1 MMPKHSAIALTGLV
15 LSLAF
20 PVLAQAGETLEDF
33 FSAAILSSPRLQIAE
48 ERLKISSARK
58 DVATGGLLPQLN
70 ANANL
75 SNNRRDSFNQL
86 QTFNGERYSLQLS
99 QVLFNWQ
106 AFSARKQ
113 ARFSEDQ
120 YEAEYY
126 GELASLLTE
135 VAEKYFAVL
144 QAVDAVNSAQSEV
157 ANQLA
162 QIQSLYD
169 RQLSQITDLYQ
180 AQASLAAAQ
189 GERLQLQSELTI
201 LREALRSIGG
211 ISVGELF
218 SLSDTAVVPTLEN
231 SINYW
236 VGQAQQNNH
245 QIQAREYAVKVA
257 ESGLAASRGA
267 YMPRVSLIAQRQSTD
282 LGFDN
287 APIFLTDNTYIG
299 VDISI
304 PLFAGG
310 SNRARV
316 REATSQQ
323 RIAENELRQVQ
334 LEAGERVR
342 AAYLQ
347 VQSGEILIAA
357 ALELV
362 DSTAL
367 SSTAMQRGFELGT
380 VTSVD
385 VLNALRDQFQ
395 AERALQ
401 ETRYEQ
407 VNAFLRLKREAG
419 LITADDMLEVSSWL
433 EAPDA

>member
-1 MMPKHSAIALTGLV
+1 M
-15 LSLAF
+15 
-20 PVLAQAGETLEDF
+20 
-33 FSAAILSSPRLQIAE
+33 
-48 ERLKISSARK
+48 
-58 DVATGGLLPQLN
+58 
-70 ANANL
+70 
-75 SNNRRDSFNQL
+75 
-86 QTFNGERYSLQLS
+86 
-99 QVLFNWQ
+99 
-106 AFSARKQ
+106 
-113 ARFSEDQ
+113 
-120 YEAEYY
+120 
-126 GELASLLTE
+126 
-135 VAEKYFAVL
+135 L

-157 ANQLA
+157 AAVSNQLA

-245 QIQAREYAVKVA
+245 QIQAREYAVKAA

-304 PLFAGG
+304 PLF
-310 SNRARV
+310 
-316 REATSQQ
+316 
-323 RIAENELRQVQ
+323 I
-334 LEAGERVR
+334 
-342 AAYLQ
+342 
-347 VQSGEILIAA
+347 IL
-357 ALELV
+357 
-362 DSTAL
+362 
-367 SSTAMQRGFELGT
+367 
-380 VTSVD
+380 
-385 VLNALRDQFQ
+385 
-395 AERALQ
+395 
-401 ETRYEQ
+401 
-407 VNAFLRLKREAG
+407 
-419 LITADDMLEVSSWL
+419 LI
-433 EAPDA
+433 

>member
-1 MMPKHSAIALTGLV
+1 LFGLT
-15 LSLAF
+15 
-20 PVLAQAGETLEDF
+20 
-33 FSAAILSSPRLQIAE
+33 
-48 ERLKISSARK
+48 
-58 DVATGGLLPQLN
+58 
-70 ANANL
+70 
-75 SNNRRDSFNQL
+75 
-86 QTFNGERYSLQLS
+86 
-99 QVLFNWQ
+99 
-106 AFSARKQ
+106 
-113 ARFSEDQ
+113 
-120 YEAEYY
+120 
-126 GELASLLTE
+126 
-135 VAEKYFAVL
+135 
-144 QAVDAVNSAQSEV
+144 
-157 ANQLA
+157 
-162 QIQSLYD
+162 
-169 RQLSQITDLYQ
+169 
-180 AQASLAAAQ
+180 
-189 GERLQLQSELTI
+189 
-201 LREALRSIGG
+201 
-211 ISVGELF
+211 
-218 SLSDTAVVPTLEN
+218 DTAVVPTLEN

-245 QIQAREYAVKVA
+245 QIQAREYAVKAA

-357 ALELV
+357 ALQLV

-419 LITADDMLEVSSWL
+419 LLTADDMLEVSSWL

>member
-1 MMPKHSAIALTGLV
+1 M
-15 LSLAF
+15 
-20 PVLAQAGETLEDF
+20 
-33 FSAAILSSPRLQIAE
+33 
-48 ERLKISSARK
+48 
-58 DVATGGLLPQLN
+58 
-70 ANANL
+70 
-75 SNNRRDSFNQL
+75 
-86 QTFNGERYSLQLS
+86 
-99 QVLFNWQ
+99 
-106 AFSARKQ
+106 
-113 ARFSEDQ
+113 
-120 YEAEYY
+120 
-126 GELASLLTE
+126 ASLLTE

-157 ANQLA
+157 DAVSNQLA

-201 LREALRSIGG
+201 LREALRSISG

-245 QIQAREYAVKVA
+245 QIQAREYAVKAA

-287 APIFLTDNTYIG
+287 APIYLTDNTYIG

-347 VQSGEILIAA
+347 VQSGETLIAA
-357 ALELV
+357 ALQLV

-385 VLNALRDQFQ
+385 VLNALSDQFQ

-401 ETRYEQ
+401 ESRYEQ

-419 LITADDMLEVSSWL
+419 LLTADDMLEVRSWL